1 MRMQIVSSGPD
12 TKFQNIRN
20 GYFKMIN
27 EAERNIYITTPY
39 FVPDDGIFGALK
51 IAALSGI
58 DVRIIIPANPDH
70 PFVYWAS
77 MSYLGELLEAG
88 VKCYQYNDGF
98 IHSKTVYI
106 DGFVTSV
113 GTANMDIRSFDLNF
127 ETNAFIYD
135 RDITKEHEEQFM
147 KDIEKCTEITKEWY
161 DKRTAWFR
169 VKESISRL
177 ISPML

>member
-1 MRMQIVSSGPD
+1 M
-12 TKFQNIRN
+12 
-20 GYFKMIN
+20 
-27 EAERNIYITTPY
+27 
-39 FVPDDGIFGALK
+39 
-51 IAALSGI
+51 
-58 DVRIIIPANPDH
+58 
-70 PFVYWAS
+70 
-77 MSYLGELLEAG
+77 EAG